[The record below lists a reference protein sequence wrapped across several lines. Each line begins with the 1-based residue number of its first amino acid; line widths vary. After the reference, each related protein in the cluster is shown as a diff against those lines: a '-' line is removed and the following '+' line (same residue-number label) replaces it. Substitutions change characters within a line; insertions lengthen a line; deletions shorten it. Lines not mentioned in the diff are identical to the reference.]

1 MEDEEKKRAKRW
13 VAVRIMAAEDTH
25 AGIMEFF
32 RRNLGE
38 PDRMLGLKNAA
49 YVEVFGD
56 SMGQRLLRLNNVE
69 WRRGEPLRMQVIF
82 ARMSLD
88 EIVKY
93 ITVELKLNA
102 KNEAHVQDR
111 HGHGQ
116 RGHRED
122 RHHREIQ
129 EDTANSAEDG
139 SGSGQDHWSREDHE
153 EAHFFAF
160 VAHNVKNHGQDRS
173 RWSQVGPKKGKE
185 PRRIGNPPLSFRE
198 YRSQHDGCW
207 VCYGKG
213 NNHAHEHRQCKV
225 YEADK
230 KAYFAAH
237 PEKKPK
243 EQRISDWKAKGG
255 DGGKGQ
261 GKGQGKSG
269 GRGYGGGPGQDRRV
283 RSIEEVAEDM
293 LRTLERLNRPDQAKR
308 STLSGNFYV
317 ADITDWDMIM
327 GYDFMVANAIGAL
340 PHRATLVREDDEC
353 LTWLSTDYACGSSQ
367 WNAEEED
374 RIVREVQAV
383 GAKSRGDR
391 GVQLTEYGMAPQV
404 YARMI
409 QTLGAEV
416 PETDVFASWDA
427 PLLRKCRRHWHRGDS
442 AWHRHWG
449 LKEWGPMYWHGSL
462 DNTRRTVE
470 KIIADRAKGI
480 LVITGIVSTPCPLE
494 GLKSTLDSITLN
506 EMSFGPEEELFI
518 DAKGVSMPSPGQ
530 AWGTKAF
537 LVDGAQAQPTGDE
550 AFIRR
555 VEAVPMKVMFEPKE
569 GTDQPIDGID
579 VLSDAEIDDVVNYM
593 RMGIHDRVAAKKRRA
608 MVTSPHWWDDKMLVT
623 GKYEKDEF
631 VARVM
636 DHIADQYDGPV
647 GSDPPTWDFPRMGA
661 DSDSHQPDAAN
672 FRRLSVGRAPH
683 DDEDGMSDE
692 EKSESDPE
700 EAYTAVR
707 SVVSIPKQAAEEAQE
722 NPKVAEL
729 KERLIKAYPRLF
741 SGVAKKNPPD
751 RGRFGTAK
759 IKLKP
764 NPKIYRHRE
773 YQLQGDRA
781 GAIKKLLAEFI
792 ERGWIEPSDSEWA
805 SPAFIVPKKEKGEWR
820 LVVDYRGLNE
830 QTEHNSYS
838 LPLID
843 SILQKQQKKRIFT
856 VLDLKHGYHQMPL
869 HPDSRPCTAMSTPL
883 GPMQWK
889 VVPMG
894 AKNGN
899 AAFQRMMEDL
909 LGPVRDCAD
918 PFVDDIIIGSG
929 TENMTEDELID
940 AHEKDL
946 RRVLS
951 ELDKHNM
958 VCKPTKASLFVKE
971 VEFAGHVVGH
981 GQRRPMPGKLASL
994 HHWEKPQTISELRSF
1009 MGFCNYYSGYVR
1021 MYAELSGPLHKMLQ
1035 VGKFDGRKGSKK
1047 KLAWTPEAE
1056 DAFNRLKERLL
1067 GQLGLFLVDP
1077 DKGFVLRTDASDYA
1091 VGAVLEQVRD
1101 DGTHVPVAFW
1111 SRILAEGQRRTW
1123 TAREKETYAIVCALR
1138 KWSGHIGLQPVVVC
1152 TDHQSL
1158 QS

>member
-1 MEDEEKKRAKRW
+1 M
-13 VAVRIMAAEDTH
+13 
-25 AGIMEFF
+25 
-32 RRNLGE
+32 
-38 PDRMLGLKNAA
+38 
-49 YVEVFGD
+49 
-56 SMGQRLLRLNNVE
+56 
-69 WRRGEPLRMQVIF
+69 
-82 ARMSLD
+82 
-88 EIVKY
+88 
-93 ITVELKLNA
+93 
-102 KNEAHVQDR
+102 
-111 HGHGQ
+111 
-116 RGHRED
+116 
-122 RHHREIQ
+122 
-129 EDTANSAEDG
+129 
-139 SGSGQDHWSREDHE
+139 
-153 EAHFFAF
+153 
-160 VAHNVKNHGQDRS
+160 
-173 RWSQVGPKKGKE
+173 PKKAPKE
-185 PRRIGNPPLSFRE
+185 PKPLSFATPNPWSALPRE
-198 YRSQHDGCW
+198 VHVGTGH
-207 VCYGKG
+207 GK
-213 NNHAHEHRQCKV
+213 
-225 YEADK
+225 
-230 KAYFAAH
+230 
-237 PEKKPK
+237 K
-243 EQRISDWKAKGG
+243 EGATTESPVD
-255 DGGKGQ
+255 
-261 GKGQGKSG
+261 
-269 GRGYGGGPGQDRRV
+269 GQDQPKIYTIRDHTLEVLMHPDVLELHAVRVVHTPHGDERQLHLKVRV
-283 RSIEEVAEDM
+283 RCGGEEKVVDVLVDTVAQVSLVRRGLFKEEFLQPSRRPVRLKVANGEIM
-293 LRTLERLNRPDQAKR
+293 GSGTHEATISMEFWEHERLNRPDLAKR
-308 STLSGNFYV
+308 SPLSGNFYV

-327 GYDFMVANAIGAL
+327 GYDVMVANAIGAL
-340 PHRATLVREDDEC
+340 PHRATLVRDDDEC

-374 RIVREVQAV
+374 QIVQAMQAV

-404 YARMI
+404 YGRMI
-409 QTLGAEV
+409 GTLEAEV
-416 PETDVFASWDA
+416 PETDVFASRDA
-427 PLLRKCRRHWHRGDS
+427 PLLRKSRRHWHRGDS

-470 KIIADRAKGI
+470 KIIADRAEGI
-480 LVITGIVSTPCPLE
+480 LVITGIGSTPCPLE

-506 EMSFGPEEELFI
+506 KMSFGPEEDLFI
-518 DAKGVSMPSPGQ
+518 DAKGLSMPPLGQ

-537 LVDGAQAQPTGDE
+537 LVDGAQAQPSGDE

-555 VEAVPMKVMFEPKE
+555 VEAVPMKVMYEPKE
-569 GTDQPIDGID
+569 RTDQPIDGID
-579 VLSDAEIDDVVNYM
+579 VLSHTEIDDVVNYM
-593 RMGIHDRVAAKKRRA
+593 RTGMHDRVAAKKRRA

-647 GSDPPTWDFPRMGA
+647 GSDPLTWDFSRMGA

-672 FRRLSVGRAPH
+672 FGRLSVGRAPH
-683 DDEDGMSDE
+683 DDENGI
-692 EKSESDPE
+692 SDPE

-729 KERLIKAYPRLF
+729 KERLINAYPRLF
-741 SGVAKKNPPD
+741 SGVANKNSPD

-764 NPKIYRHRE
+764 NLKIYRHWE

-781 GAIKKLLAEFI
+781 KAMKKLLAEFI
-792 ERGWIEPSDSEWA
+792 ERGWIEPSNSEWA
-805 SPAFIVPKKEKGEWR
+805 SPAFIVPKKVKGERR

-830 QTEHNSYS
+830 QTEHDSYS

-869 HPDSRPCTAMSTPL
+869 HADSRPYTAMSMPL

-929 TENMTEDELID
+929 TEDMTEDELIE

-958 VCKPTKASLFVKE
+958 VRKPTKASLFVKE

-981 GQRRPMPGKLASL
+981 GQRRPVPGKLASL
-994 HHWEKPQTISELRSF
+994 HHCKKPETISELRSF
-1009 MGFCNYYSGYVR
+1009 MGLCNYYSGYVW

-1035 VGKFDGRKGSKK
+1035 VGEVRWPEGEQEE
-1047 KLAWTPEAE
+1047 AW
-1056 DAFNRLKERLL
+1056 L
-1067 GQLGLFLVDP
+1067 DP
-1077 DKGFVLRTDASDYA
+1077 
-1091 VGAVLEQVRD
+1091 
-1101 DGTHVPVAFW
+1101 
-1111 SRILAEGQRRTW
+1111 
-1123 TAREKETYAIVCALR
+1123 
-1138 KWSGHIGLQPVVVC
+1138 
-1152 TDHQSL
+1152 
-1158 QS
+1158 